1 MSPRNEKPKVKA
13 KSGMDGLNTDDL
25 KDGLDEDQDQSADL
39 MLTPKSNARSAAVRQ
54 VCPLFYSFGFFHFN
68 KCVSYKRTIK
78 LCVSCC

>member
-54 VCPLFYSFGFFHFN
+54 VCLLFNSFGFLH
-68 KCVSYKRTIK
+68 
-78 LCVSCC
+78 

>member
-54 VCPLFYSFGFFHFN
+54 VCPLFYSSGFLH
-68 KCVSYKRTIK
+68 
-78 LCVSCC
+78 